1 MEVAPPPQKRLYMA
15 NMAFLAN
22 MTTAARWLDFNMTG
36 YLMAKWLD
44 GKIVGW
50 LCGYTGSFRKNG
62 KSKTVLWAQNF
73 TNS

>member
-50 LCGYTGSFRKNG
+50 LCGIMMG
-62 KSKTVLWAQNF
+62 KLPY
-73 TNS
+73 